1 MARHPYRFTDL
12 TIPNGQTDSNVLS
25 LSQDRVG
32 LGMGINM
39 TIYTPAAYTAAITV
53 QLSPVD
59 NPAAGDWKT
68 LQYPVPGTDLVLT
81 AGKAVFINAV
91 GLFGARA
98 MRIHSA
104 GAEGADRVHQ
114 LFTQID
120 ASVGGVL

>member
-12 TIPNGQTDSNVLS
+12 TIPSGQTDSNVLS
-25 LSQDRVG
+25 LSQDKVG
-32 LGMGINM
+32 IGMGIGM

-59 NPAAGDWKT
+59 NPSAGDWKT
-68 LQYPVPGTDLVLT
+68 LQYVPGTDLTLVAL
-81 AGKAVFINAV
+81 KAVFISSGA
-91 GLFGARA
+91 LFGAKA

-104 GAEGADRVHQ
+104 GAEGADRTHQ

-120 ASVGGVL
+120 SGEGGVL